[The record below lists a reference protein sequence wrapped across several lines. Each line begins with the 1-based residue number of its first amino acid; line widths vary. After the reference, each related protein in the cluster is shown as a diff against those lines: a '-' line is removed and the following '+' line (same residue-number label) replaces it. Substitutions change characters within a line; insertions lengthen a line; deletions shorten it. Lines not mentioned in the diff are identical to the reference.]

1 MNKSRKQVLIRRVV
15 RMPHSIALVIPKF
28 WCDLHSIEPRD
39 TLEIEVQLN
48 RLVISIPDRKEELK

>member
-1 MNKSRKQVLIRRVV
+1 MNKSRKQILIRRVV

-39 TLEIEVQLN
+39 MVEVEVQLN
-48 RLVISIPDRKEELK
+48 RLIISIPDKKEGRK

>member
-28 WCDLHSIEPRD
+28 WVDLHSIEPRD

-48 RLVISIPDRKEELK
+48 RLVISIPDKKEGEK